1 MMAFGNT
8 SLLKRE
14 KIGFLAS
21 RRVPPEA
28 VMRCLDWATRMR
40 DEGVCVMSGFQS
52 PLEKEVLN
60 ILLKG
65 TSPLILVLA
74 RRMWDE
80 RHIPALFRKPFA
92 EGRLLVVSPVSQSIR
107 RVDARSAAQR
117 NRYILDHADSLFLGA
132 LDPDGSLTDLLPL
145 PSHLYKCEGSGAHGN
160 ARPLAR
166 RDLV

>member
-1 MMAFGNT
+1 MLKSVMLGNEA
-8 SLLKRE
+8 LLNCE

-65 TSPLILVLA
+65 SSPLILVL
-74 RRMWDE
+74 
-80 RHIPALFRKPFA
+80 
-92 EGRLLVVSPVSQSIR
+92 SPVSQSIR
-107 RVDARSAAQR
+107 ME
-117 NRYILDHADSLFLGA
+117 
-132 LDPDGSLTDLLPL
+132 TPL
-145 PSHLYKCEGSGAHGN
+145 PSAW
-160 ARPLAR
+160 R
-166 RDLV
+166 RLFHPHRMTHPFRVVPGIYGVTLFAFSPCRSPWPSSLIC